1 MYLTFWSYLYALF
14 SSSSSFV
21 LYLPI
26 RPLPSETPP
35 PERESLAAST
45 ENTSV
50 SRRTEEEEEEDITT
64 SRFVLL
70 DWPAVFSC
78 RIWRVSDD
86 GSYIKDTANQ
96 MWLQTCSKVN
106 LASLSMSSKSES
118 LETKI
123 HSNLSK
129 SERGQVGWQ
138 AVYPGYLRVCCFC
151 LCCSCFFW
159 GWGLWGGGRN
169 CDGWRCGCCEREIV
183 GGDAVEASPRLFFCC
198 RRRFDGVV
206 KKGLV
211 FSWRVSKVAGTKK
224 TIPHPHPDIFLAK
237 FFIRLR
243 IAFSRI
249 QFRADMGK
257 KRQWYKS
264 FSVKRVDDK

>member
-70 DWPAVFSC
+70 DWAAVFSC

-151 LCCSCFFW
+151 LCCCCFFLRLRVV
-159 GWGLWGGGRN
+159 GWGSELWWMTLRMLRAGN
-169 CDGWRCGCCEREIV
+169 CW
-183 GGDAVEASPRLFFCC
+183 GDAVVASPRLFF
-198 RRRFDGVV
+198 VV
-206 KKGLV
+206 VV
-211 FSWRVSKVAGTKK
+211 F
-224 TIPHPHPDIFLAK
+224 L
-237 FFIRLR
+237 
-243 IAFSRI
+243 
-249 QFRADMGK
+249 MG
-257 KRQWYKS
+257 W
-264 FSVKRVDDK
+264 